1 VNDNDIIKQLRAN
14 DPHGLLDADKIA
26 EDSEAIKLYLDWWN
40 NFITLGAFADY
51 YGMTEHE
58 ALTMINVGRKENED
72 KAKLLQGGA
81 E

>member
-1 VNDNDIIKQLRAN
+1 VVSDIIKQILAN
-14 DPHGLLDADKIA
+14 DPHRLLDADKIA

-51 YGMTEHE
+51 YGITEDE
-58 ALTMINVGRKENED
+58 ALAIINVGRKENED
-72 KAKLLQGGA
+72 KAKLLQGEA